1 MDPSPRFVA
10 LDRRA
15 AMVAQGREPV
25 VSRDDRIEHGLVT
38 QQ

>member
-1 MDPSPRFVA
+1 
-10 LDRRA
+10 
-15 AMVAQGREPV
+15 MVAQGREPV